1 MALIAWI
8 SQNKSFMRNTVVLN
22 LVVLLVSVASARAST
37 HSASDNYA
45 PNEIIIKLRDT
56 ATGRGLQ
63 ALSSD
68 IGLPQGLDGLN
79 ERYRVREIK
88 PLLTDIRQRQQ
99 RITLLDAESKTSLTQ
114 KEKHILRRLE
124 RAPKD
129 ITVPDLSRIYK
140 IKLDC
145 VPQSATGGLQEVVEA
160 YQNNPNVEYAE
171 LNYIVSI
178 DLTTD
183 DPFYRSQWSL
193 QKINAAEAWDISTG
207 GSQIIVAVVD
217 TGVDYNHRD
226 LQLNMWVNEAEL
238 NGIVGQDDDRN
249 GYIDDIYGYNFI
261 YNNSDPAD
269 DHGHGT
275 HVAGII
281 AAKGNNNLD
290 IAGICWS
297 AKIMALKFLGSGGE
311 GTTADVILALY
322 YAVENGA
329 DIISNSWGS
338 NSESNALKDAIDYAY
353 SQGVILVA
361 AAGNDN
367 SNVPHYPAGYENVI
381 SVAATDTDDNRWPL
395 SNYGDWVDIA
405 APGVDILSLK
415 ADGTSQGRSYNP
427 STAVL
432 SGTSMA
438 TPHIAGACALLL
450 STNPILSHDQLY
462 EILATTVDPISPGV
476 CLSNGRLNLSKAI
489 HAVIPTRGYISLDRD
504 YYTLDSIIGI
514 FLADWDLRGQGSQDV
529 TFVTYNGDSET
540 VILTETN
547 HPLGVFTGT
556 ISIDLAEPNI
566 EDGKIQVSASK
577 EIVVMY
583 FDANDGSGNP
593 ATVIDSAITDYE
605 PPEVLQVQVDTRG
618 PLAEIKFVINE
629 PASAKIYYG
638 LTCGPPAAD
647 FTSVKEDVV
656 MRTSHTIKLQGLSLK
671 TDYYFCIELVDVAGN
686 KITADND
693 GLCYSF
699 TTPAEFLGFYVPSL
713 FPTIQAAIN
722 DASDGDTVR
731 VADGRYTGEGNY
743 DIDFQGKAITV
754 RSENGPENCI
764 IDCQH
769 YGRGFHFHS
778 SEDANS
784 VLDGFTITNGT
795 AERFGGGI
803 RCTASSPTIIN
814 CIITGNSASDYGGG
828 MYNCY
833 NSNPT
838 IINCTFSKNKSESLY
853 ILGNGGGMCNSS
865 DSSPTVTNC
874 TFIDNS
880 VSYSGG
886 GMYNHKNSNPII
898 TRCIFRGNSAG
909 RSGGGIINWHSSRPI
924 VTNCKFSRNKSEDGG
939 GGMCNYYNSNPTIKN
954 TIFNNNSAEKFG
966 GGIKNYESSPT
977 LTNCTLSA
985 NQAESTGGIWN
996 GPGSSTTLTNCILW
1010 GNSDNDGM
1018 DESAQMSDNNG
1029 SSVINPSR
1037 FSTGGV
1043 NYCCIQSW
1051 TGRHG
1056 GIGNI
1061 VADPYFV
1068 DTENEDY
1075 HLKSEAW
1082 RWDKERQ
1089 RWDYDEVTSPCIDA
1103 GNPGAPLENEL
1114 LTVPDDPNNEWGINL
1129 RINMGAYG
1137 DTAEA
1142 SMPPHDA
1149 TLLADI
1155 TNDGLVNMKDFAA
1168 QALYWS
1174 PKDWL
1179 NGNLLNSY
1187 QLTITNSM
1195 PGDLNRDG
1203 LVNAA
1208 DLVLLA
1214 EDWLKHRTDTSSVVN
1229 ITNPQ
1234 DGAILERA
1242 E

>member
-1 MALIAWI
+1 MALMDRI
-8 SQNKSFMRNTVVLN
+8 SQNKSFMRNIVILN
-22 LVVLLVSVASARAST
+22 LVVLLVSVASA
-37 HSASDNYA
+37 SAHPALDNYA

-56 ATGRGLQ
+56 ATGRGLR

-68 IGLPQGLDGLN
+68 VGLPQGLDELN

-99 RITLLDAESKTSLTQ
+99 KITLLDAESKTSLTQ
-114 KEKHILRRLE
+114 KAKHILDRLK

-129 ITVPDLSRIYK
+129 ITAPDLSRIYK
-140 IKLDC
+140 IKFDYE
-145 VPQSATGGLQEVVEA
+145 PQSAAGGLQEVVEA

-171 LNYIVSI
+171 LNYIVSA
-178 DLTTD
+178 DLTAD
-183 DPFYRSQWSL
+183 DQFYRSQWSL
-193 QKINAAEAWDISTG
+193 QKIHAPEAWDISIG
-207 GSQIIVAVVD
+207 SSQIIVAVVD

-226 LQLNMWVNEAEL
+226 LQQNMWVNEAEL
-238 NGIVGQDDDRN
+238 NGIVGRDDDRN

-261 YNNSDPAD
+261 YNNNDPAD

-281 AAKGNNNLD
+281 AAKGNNKLD

-297 AKIMALKFLGSGGE
+297 ARIMALKFMGSGGE
-311 GTTADVILALY
+311 GTTADVILALH

-338 NSESNALKDAIDYAY
+338 NSESKALKDAIDYAY

-367 SNVPHYPAGYENVI
+367 SNLPHYPAGYENVF
-381 SVAATDTDDNRWPL
+381 SVTATDIDDNRWPL

-405 APGVDILSLK
+405 APGVNILSLK

-427 STAVL
+427 STVVM

-438 TPHIAGACALLL
+438 TPHVAGACALLL
-450 STNPILSHDQLY
+450 SINPFLSHNQLY
-462 EILATTVDPISPGV
+462 ETLTTTVDPISPGV
-476 CLSNGRLNLSKAI
+476 CLSNGRLNLSKAM
-489 HAVIPTRGYISLDRD
+489 HAVIPKRGYISLDHD
-504 YYTLDSIIGI
+504 YYTLDSIISI
-514 FLADWDLRGQGSQDV
+514 FLADWDLRDQGSQDV
-529 TFVTYNGDSET
+529 TLTTYNGDSET
-540 VILTETN
+540 VVLTETS

-556 ISIDLAEPNI
+556 ISIDPAEPVI

-593 ATVIDSAITDYE
+593 AMATDIAITDYE
-605 PPEVLQVQVDTRG
+605 PPEVLQIQVDTRG
-618 PLAEIKFVINE
+618 PVAEIKFVTNE
-629 PASAKIYYG
+629 PASTKIYYG

-647 FTSVKEDVV
+647 FSAVEEDVV
-656 MRTSHTIKLQGLSLK
+656 VGTSHTIKLQNLSLR
-671 TDYYFCIELVDVAGN
+671 TDYYFYIELVDVAGN

-693 GLCYSF
+693 GLFYSF
-699 TTPAEFLGFYVPSL
+699 TTAAEFPGLYVPSL

-722 DASDGDTVR
+722 DASDGDTVW
-731 VADGRYTGEGNY
+731 VADGVYTGEGNY

-754 RSENGPENCI
+754 RSESGPENCI

-769 YGRGFHFHS
+769 YGRGFQFHC

-784 VLDGFTITNGT
+784 VLDGFTITNGV

-814 CIITGNSASDYGGG
+814 CIITVNSASDYGGG

-853 ILGNGGGMCNSS
+853 ILGNGGGICNSS
-865 DSSPTVTNC
+865 NSSPTVTNC
-874 TFIDNS
+874 SFIDNS

-886 GMYNHKNSNPII
+886 GMYNHKDSSPIV
-898 TRCIFRGNSAG
+898 TGCIFRGNSAG
-909 RSGGGIINWHSSRPI
+909 RSGGGMINWRDSSPI
-924 VTNCKFSRNKSEDGG
+924 VTFCTFSRNHSEDGG
-939 GGMCNYYNSNPTIKN
+939 GGMCNYYSSNPIIKN
-954 TIFNNNSAEKFG
+954 TIFNNNSAENFG
-966 GGIKNYESSPT
+966 GGMKNYESSPI
-977 LTNCTLSA
+977 LNNCTLSA
-985 NQAESTGGIWN
+985 NLAESTGGIGN
-996 GPGSSTTLTNCILW
+996 GPGSSTTLNNCILW

-1018 DESAQMSDNNG
+1018 RESAQISDNNG
-1029 SSVINPSR
+1029 ASII
-1037 FSTGGV
+1037 
-1043 NYCCIQSW
+1043 NYCCIQNW

-1061 VADPYFV
+1061 FAYPYFV
-1068 DTENEDY
+1068 DAENEDY
-1075 HLKSEAW
+1075 HLKSQAW

-1103 GNPGAPLENEL
+1103 GNPGSPLASEL
-1114 LTVPDDPNNEWGINL
+1114 LTVPDDPNNEWGVNL

-1137 DTAEA
+1137 GTVQA
-1142 SMPPHDA
+1142 SMPPHGA
-1149 TLLADI
+1149 ALLADI
-1155 TNDGLVNMKDFAA
+1155 TNDGLVTMKDFAVQA
-1168 QALYWS
+1168 QCWS
-1174 PKDWL
+1174 PTDLL
-1179 NGNLLNSY
+1179 NGNLLNSL
-1187 QLTITNSM
+1187 QLSIINRQLPITKTM

-1214 EDWLKHRTDTSSVVN
+1214 EDWLKRRVDTSTVFN
-1229 ITNPQ
+1229 IMNLQ
-1234 DGAILERA
+1234 DRAMLERA
-1242 E
+1242 D